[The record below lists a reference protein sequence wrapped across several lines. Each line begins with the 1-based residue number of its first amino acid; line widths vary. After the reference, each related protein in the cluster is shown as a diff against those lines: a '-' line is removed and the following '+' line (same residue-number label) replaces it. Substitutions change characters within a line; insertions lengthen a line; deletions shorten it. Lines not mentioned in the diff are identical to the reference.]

1 MSTTCSICLNE
12 VKRTRHNAIRC
23 GHIFHKSCIEQW
35 KAQGKHTCPVCRKV
49 FDVSKYRVTVTVENR
64 FTARTS
70 NAVQMNEN
78 QTFDIID
85 LFDFNFDAEDDSDLD
100 SLLRDFGMSLAD
112 LDAAIL
118 DAEGR
123 TEV

>member
-23 GHIFHKSCIEQW
+23 GHIFHQSCIEQW
-35 KAQGKHTCPVCRKV
+35 KEQGKHTCPVCRKV

-85 LFDFNFDAEDDSDLD
+85 LFDFNFDAENDSDLD

-118 DAEGR
+118 NAEGG
-123 TEV
+123 TEI

>member
-12 VKRTRHNAIRC
+12 VKPTRHNAIRC
-23 GHIFHKSCIEQW
+23 GHIFHKSCIERW
-35 KAQGKHTCPVCRKV
+35 KGQGKHTCPVCRKV
-49 FDVSKYRVTVTVENR
+49 FDVSQFKVTLTVTNN
-64 FTARTS
+64 FLARTS
-70 NAVQMNEN
+70 NAVELNEEQVIN
-78 QTFDIID
+78 VLDIFDIQ
-85 LFDFNFDAEDDSDLD
+85 FDAEEETDLD
-100 SLLRDFGMSLAD
+100 SILRDFGMSLAD

>member
-12 VKRTRHNAIRC
+12 VKQTRHNTIRC
-23 GHIFHKSCIEQW
+23 GHIFHASCIERW
-35 KAQGKHTCPVCRKV
+35 KEQGKHTCPVCRKV
-49 FDVSKYRVTVTVENR
+49 FDVSQFKVTVTVENR

-70 NAVQMNEN
+70 NTLNMNESQVFN
-78 QTFDIID
+78 IID
-85 LFDFNFDAEDDSDLD
+85 LIDLNFDADSEEDLE
-100 SLLRDFGMSLAD
+100 SLLRDFGMSIAD

-118 DAEGR
+118 DAESG